1 MQMTARVGCSS
12 LTLFFCFRH
21 IFLSGDKLCFRV
33 VLLKLYHTVSPL
45 VILLNFQL
53 EFSSA
58 WLLGRGSLPQTR
70 RGLTL
75 LSQLCRDPVVG
86 VRNGE
91 EA

>member
-21 IFLSGDKLCFRV
+21 IFLSRDKLCFRV

-53 EFSSA
+53 DFSSA
-58 WLLGRGSLPQTR
+58 WLLGAPFCNRLQVMQMLPACQ
-70 RGLTL
+70 
-75 LSQLCRDPVVG
+75 PH
-86 VRNGE
+86 
-91 EA
+91 